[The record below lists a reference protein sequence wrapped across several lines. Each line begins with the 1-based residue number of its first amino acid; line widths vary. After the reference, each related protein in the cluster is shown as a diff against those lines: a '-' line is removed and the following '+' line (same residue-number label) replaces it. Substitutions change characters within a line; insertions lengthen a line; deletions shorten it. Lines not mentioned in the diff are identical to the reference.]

1 MDILSLSRAH
11 FRFLSER
18 SQRGERDSELACII
32 RDTDMMDSTM
42 GGVPYKVGRFAHTMR
57 VRLMREHLG
66 VDVDELEA
74 EESDSDLLD
83 REPTDLQ
90 EADAAW
96 DPDHEQTTGL
106 EGGASKKGHTAGW
119 ALRMA
124 ESAKANV
131 ASVARGATEVV
142 ELGLTK
148 GEGAVGRG
156 LDKVVD
162 DAEGATKSRKSA
174 DQETSASKI
183 IDGQRGSGGFASSVV
198 PTLEEKVMMEQ
209 RPSAEHTEENGV
221 KQERTPNQKEREDG
235 VATQVPGQEE
245 GGKKGGSGSR
255 AMDNIERSLRGET
268 TQSSKYDDTRKLP
281 MDENACVENNG
292 EQIRPLAPTTT
303 HPDDGPSRIQ
313 DSAPP
318 PDLDP
323 KFSQEKDKR
332 DAGTK
337 GKDDESTPKAA
348 SISKKDK
355 ILSKLSISTTLK
367 SHSEEEEDSPTTPR
381 SPPTSPQSPRSKANA
396 QAVNRNT
403 ITSTL
408 RKNLREKV
416 NAYTIPVK
424 APVVDPK
431 GFGDPLVDS
440 FFKEVW
446 MACAVRNTQAYR
458 KVFRCVP
465 DDLVQNWKQVNLML
479 RLFDLVCVDC

>member
-1 MDILSLSRAH
+1 
-11 FRFLSER
+11 
-18 SQRGERDSELACII
+18 
-32 RDTDMMDSTM
+32 MMDSTM
-42 GGVPYKVGRFAHTMR
+42 GGIPYKVGRFAHTMR

-90 EADAAW
+90 DSQDAW
-96 DPDHEQTTGL
+96 DPDHEQISGI
-106 EGGASKKGHTAGW
+106 EGGATKKGHTAGW

-131 ASVARGATEVV
+131 GSVARGATEVV
-142 ELGLTK
+142 GLGLTK

-162 DAEGATKSRKSA
+162 DAEGATKSRKA
-174 DQETSASKI
+174 DDQETSASKI
-183 IDGQRGSGGFASSVV
+183 IDGKQGSSGFASSVV

-209 RPSAEHTEENGV
+209 RPSEEHTEEDGV
-221 KQERTPNQKEREDG
+221 KQGRTPNQKEREDG
-235 VATQVPGQEE
+235 VATQIPGQEE
-245 GGKKGGSGSR
+245 GGKKGGSESR
-255 AMDNIERSLRGET
+255 AMDNIAKSLGGDT

-281 MDENACVENNG
+281 MEENAYVEKDG
-292 EQIRPLAPTTT
+292 EKIRPLAPTTS
-303 HPDDGPSRIQ
+303 HPDDGPSRIL
-313 DSAPP
+313 DSDPP

-323 KFSQEKDKR
+323 KFSKEEDKR
-332 DAGTK
+332 DAGTLK
-337 GKDDESTPKAA
+337 NNEVSTSAA
-348 SISKKDK
+348 STISKKDK
-355 ILSKLSISTTLK
+355 ILSKLSISTTLD
-367 SHSEEEEDSPTTPR
+367 SHPEEEEDSPTTPR
-381 SPPTSPQSPRSKANA
+381 SPPTSPQSPRTKANA

-403 ITSTL
+403 VTSTL

-424 APVVDPK
+424 APVVDAK
-431 GFGDPLVDS
+431 AFGDPLVDS

-446 MACAVRNTQAYR
+446 LACAVRNTQAYR

-465 DDLVQNWKQVNLML
+465 DDLVQNWKQV
-479 RLFDLVCVDC
+479 C